1 MYNIPTFMKIPTK
14 KLKNGLEMPVFG
26 LGTWQMG
33 GRETRNPNNDD
44 KKDITAIKKAIELGI
59 THIDTA
65 ESYAEGHTETLV
77 GQAIKGIDRKK
88 LFITSKV
95 SPRHL
100 DYHSIFFSFKGS
112 IKRLGIDYLDLYLI
126 HSPNPEIPI
135 EETLKAMDKLVAEG
149 LVKNIGV
156 SNFKP
161 ERLKDAQ
168 THTENKL
175 VVNQVYYNLIRREPE
190 TQGLLEYCQQNDV
203 LLEAYRPLEKGVILN
218 PPAPMLE
225 RLAKKYDKTPAQIAI
240 NWLISQENVVTLSK
254 TSTIKHLKEN
264 LGAIGWQME
273 KEDVE
278 TLRKDFPN
286 KQEKSDYLPLL

>member
-1 MYNIPTFMKIPTK
+1 
-14 KLKNGLEMPVFG
+14 MPVFG

-65 ESYAEGHTETLV
+65 ESYAEGHAEILI
-77 GQAIKGIDRKK
+77 GQAIKGLGRSK
-88 LFITSKV
+88 LFIVSKI

-100 DYHSIFFSFKGS
+100 GFNDVFTSCKASLA
-112 IKRLGIDYLDLYLI
+112 RLQIDYLDLYLI

-135 EETLKAMDKLVAEG
+135 KETLRAIDKLVTEG
-149 LVKNIGV
+149 LVRNIGV

-168 THTENKL
+168 MYTKNKL

-190 TQGLLEYCQQNDV
+190 AQGLLEYCQKNDV
-203 LLEAYRPLEKGVILN
+203 LLEAYRPLEKGLLLNQKASILKK
-218 PPAPMLE
+218 MT
-225 RLAKKYDKTPAQIAI
+225 KKYGKTPAQIAI

-254 TSTIKHLKEN
+254 TSTIEHLEEN

-273 KEDVE
+273 KEDIE
-278 TLRKDFPN
+278 KLREDFPN
-286 KQEKSDYLPLL
+286 KQGKSDYLPLL